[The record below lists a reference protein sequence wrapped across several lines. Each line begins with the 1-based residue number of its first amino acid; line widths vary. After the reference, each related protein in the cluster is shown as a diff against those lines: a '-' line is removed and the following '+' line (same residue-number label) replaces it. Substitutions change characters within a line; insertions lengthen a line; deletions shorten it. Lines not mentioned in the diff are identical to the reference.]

1 MRTDICTR
9 RATHSAYRRYR
20 VTSRLL
26 SGWWPCRN
34 HGRPVRLGGHSCM
47 RRWACQRSSCRRMLM
62 PLWTTRS
69 STSSG
74 QTRVATATLKS
85 GDKWQ
90 AKVYV
95 GPGRAFLISRLVGG
109 PALLRL
115 REGGRKR
122 KQENRGGP
130 RAPDLQAAPRRG
142 PQRES
147 WRILENLGESLRTMH
162 VGPHALWTTCMVW
175 TTDGLRGQFS
185 KKLLILGLQISKF
198 CRNFGSFGLRR
209 M

>member
-1 MRTDICTR
+1 MIHNTVLYTIHEPD
-9 RATHSAYRRYR
+9 
-20 VTSRLL
+20 
-26 SGWWPCRN
+26 
-34 HGRPVRLGGHSCM
+34 PVYY
-47 RRWACQRSSCRRMLM
+47 
-62 PLWTTRS
+62 P
-69 STSSG
+69 
-74 QTRVATATLKS
+74 TL
-85 GDKWQ
+85 
-90 AKVYV
+90 
-95 GPGRAFLISRLVGG
+95 GRAFLISRLVGG

-198 CRNFGSFGLRR
+198 CRNFGSFGLRACNGNVCECEWLYCECER
-209 M
+209 TCFCFLFGGARGPRPRGRGPTNREIKNARPVC